1 MRLDVSTSRHG
12 PMFDGR
18 AQRAANAYVDR
29 LERQLAREGLSI
41 LREEMHA
48 VFRNPT
54 GYYESRCEVVDGN
67 KIWDSRVV
75 YGPWLAGIGSR
86 NFPVTRFK
94 GYDHWIKTRHR
105 LNERKRGIGER
116 LLRQYTGRM

>member
-1 MRLDVSTSRHG
+1 MQLDVSTRG

-18 AQRAANAYVDR
+18 ARRVANEYVNR
-29 LERQLAREGLSI
+29 LERQLAEDGLNI
-41 LREEMHA
+41 LRGEMRA

-54 GYYESRCEVVDGN
+54 GYYESRCVVVDGN

-94 GYDHWIKTRHR
+94 GYDHWIRTRHQ
-105 LNERKRGIGER
+105 LNARKVGIGER
-116 LLRQYTGRM
+116 LLRRYTGRM

>member
-1 MRLDVSTSRHG
+1 MLLDVSTSRNG
-12 PMFDGR
+12 PLFDGR
-18 AQRAANAYVDR
+18 AQRLANEYVNR
-29 LERQLAREGLSI
+29 LERNLAEEGLNI

-54 GYYESRCEVVDGN
+54 GYYESRCKVEDGR
-67 KIWDSRVV
+67 KITDSRVV
-75 YGPWLAGIGSR
+75 YGPWLAGVGSR

-105 LNERKRGIGER
+105 LNERKQGIGER
-116 LLRQYTGRM
+116 LLRRYTGRM

>member
-1 MRLDVSTSRHG
+1 MLLDVSTSRSG
-12 PMFDGR
+12 PIFDGR
-18 AQRAANAYVDR
+18 ARALANAYVNR
-29 LERQLAREGLSI
+29 LERQLADEGLNI
-41 LREEMHA
+41 LKDEMHQM
-48 VFRNPT
+48 FRNPT
-54 GYYESRCEVVDGN
+54 GYYESRCVVVDGN

-86 NFPVTRFK
+86 NFPVTSFK

-105 LNERKRGIGER
+105 LNERKVGIGER

>member
-1 MRLDVSTSRHG
+1 MLLDVSSQSRG
-12 PMFDGR
+12 PLFDGR
-18 AQRAANAYVDR
+18 ARTLANAYVNR
-29 LERQLAREGLSI
+29 LERRLADDGLNI
-41 LREEMHA
+41 LRDQMHR

-54 GYYESRCEVVDGN
+54 GYYESRCKVVDGN

-86 NFPVTRFK
+86 NFPVTKFK
-94 GYDHWIKTRHR
+94 GYDHWIVTRR
-105 LNERKRGIGER
+105 ILNERKQGIGER

>member
-1 MRLDVSTSRHG
+1 MRLDVSTRTDG
-12 PMFDGR
+12 PLFDGR
-18 AQRAANAYVDR
+18 ARRAANEYVNR
-29 LERQLAREGLSI
+29 FERQLAEDGLNI
-41 LREEMHA
+41 LREEMRA

-54 GYYESRCEVVDGN
+54 GHYESRCKVIEGHV
-67 KIWDSRVV
+67 ISDSRVV

-105 LNERKRGIGER
+105 LNQRKRGIGER
-116 LLRQYTGRM
+116 LLRRYTGRM

>member
-1 MRLDVSTSRHG
+1 MRLDVSTSRSG

-18 AQRAANAYVDR
+18 ARAAANAYVNR
-29 LERQLAREGLSI
+29 LERNLAEEGLNI
-41 LREEMHA
+41 LREEMRA

-54 GYYESRCEVVDGN
+54 GYYESRCVVADGRT
-67 KIWDSRVV
+67 IWDSGVV
-75 YGPWLAGIGSR
+75 YGPWLAGVGSR

-105 LNERKRGIGER
+105 LNERKVGIGER
-116 LLRQYTGRM
+116 LLRRYTGRM